1 MLEMLLWQ
9 YKDQFGVD
17 FPLRDFTD
25 RTEIEVINILYD
37 CVQNNEEYR
46 PGKKIEN
53 RFPEAPG
60 LNKDKE

>member
-9 YKDQFGVD
+9 YKDIFGVD
-17 FPLRDFTD
+17 FPLKDFAGSA
-25 RTEIEVINILYD
+25 EIDVINILYD
-37 CVQNNEEYR
+37 CVLNNEPYR

-60 LNKDKE
+60 LHKDE